1 MIVDD
6 HTMFREAMRVA
17 LSQYPNITVPHEAA
31 SGEEALALLEDCSPD
46 VILMDISLP
55 GISGIETTRRVL
67 ESRSV
72 PIIALSMHAPEAYE
86 AAALAVGAKA
96 YALKA
101 EPLDD
106 LVELIERVAAEEVDR
121 DGD

>member
-1 MIVDD
+1 MVVDD
-6 HTMFREAMRVA
+6 HTMFREAMCVA
-17 LSQYPNITVPHEAA
+17 LSQYPNINVPYQAA
-31 SGEEALALLEDCSPD
+31 SGEEALKLLEDRQPD

-67 ESRSV
+67 ESRYV
-72 PIIALSMHAPEAYE
+72 PIIALSMHAPKAY
-86 AAALAVGAKA
+86 AAAARAAGAVA

-106 LVELIERVAAEEVDR
+106 LVELIEQAAASERVCEQD
-121 DGD
+121 